1 MTIVVFLDKTVK
13 TQQQNKQANI
23 KMFARAGN

>member
-23 KMFARAGN
+23 KMLARAGN